1 MNGTIEKQGTIF
13 NPKARESRRP
23 TTMERRPA
31 EKCITKI
38 ERQGETGVTVEQ
50 VERFLRALAALR
62 S

>member
-23 TTMERRPA
+23 TTMERRLA
-31 EKCITKI
+31 EKCVT
-38 ERQGETGVTVEQ
+38 ETEQLGETGVTVGQ
-50 VERFLRALAALR
+50 VERFLRALTVLR